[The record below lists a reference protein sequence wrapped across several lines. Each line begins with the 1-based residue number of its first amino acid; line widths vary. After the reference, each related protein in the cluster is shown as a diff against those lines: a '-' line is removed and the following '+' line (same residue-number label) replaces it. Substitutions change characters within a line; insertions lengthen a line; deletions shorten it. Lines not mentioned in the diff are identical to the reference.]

1 MHRDIETNRRVLL
14 LAYRRFLEVD
24 RAWDMALREVNSWF
38 PSASRV
44 GRSTL
49 GNPGSPIRRL
59 HDQRHRA
66 IAQLEA
72 AYQKLEIAKKRMSAK
87 RQKTQTEAILFITYE
102 SNRAS

>member
-38 PSASRV
+38 PSAGKV
-44 GRSTL
+44 GLSIL

-59 HDQRHRA
+59 HDQRDRA
-66 IAQLEA
+66 IRQLEA
-72 AYQKLEIAKKRMSAK
+72 AYQKLEVAKIRLAAR
-87 RQKTQTEAILFITYE
+87 RQKTQAKQILFITDDGY
-102 SNRAS
+102 

>member
-38 PSASRV
+38 PSARQV
-44 GRSTL
+44 GLSIL

-59 HDQRHRA
+59 HDQRDRA
-66 IAQLEA
+66 IRQLEA
-72 AYQKLEIAKKRMSAK
+72 AYQKLEVAKKRMAARRQKSQAK
-87 RQKTQTEAILFITYE
+87 RILFITNDGY
-102 SNRAS
+102 